1 MTPYHLYRFVD
12 GAWRMATTTVPHP
25 ARQTPGGGAAQH
37 LRLSVGVGPDGTLW
51 GVGTLGND
59 VARFDGSGWSRWNVP
74 LTSGRLWYAEQTV
87 GNLEV
92 APDGSVWFVSRWGQR
107 PECGGG
113 VGHAD
118 GDTWD
123 GYPRY
128 LEDLCVDA
136 IDITADGSVWLRA
149 GKGSQEEEDA
159 GPRSV
164 YVITPEAVA
173 ASG

>member
-1 MTPYHLYRFVD
+1 
-12 GAWRMATTTVPHP
+12 
-25 ARQTPGGGAAQH
+25 
-37 LRLSVGVGPDGTLW
+37 VGVGPDGTLW
-51 GVGTLGND
+51 GVGTRGND
-59 VARFDGSGWSRWNVP
+59 VARFDASGWSRWKVP
-74 LTSGRLWYAEQTV
+74 RETGWLWYAEQTV

-92 APDGSVWFVSRWGQR
+92 AADGSVWFVSRWGR
-107 PECGGG
+107 PGPDLCGG

-118 GDTWD
+118 GETWD

-136 IDITADGSVWLRA
+136 IDITADGLVWALA

-159 GPRSV
+159 GPRSL

-173 ASG
+173 ATE